1 MAEIFFCPNCMA
13 NIGGD
18 YGVCPVCGG
27 SMNVVNEPHQL
38 PVNSILNGRYII
50 GRTLGAG
57 GFGITYVGYD
67 LKLNSKVAIK
77 EYYMSGGV
85 SRTRSLTVVPT
96 DKANEA
102 PFNKGKERFLDE
114 AKVLAQFIDEP
125 NIVNVRDYFE
135 ENGTAYIVMEFLDG
149 EDLTH
154 YAKKH
159 GRLSFDEVLALL
171 EPAMMALDKVHKKG
185 LIHRDISPSNLMLLK
200 DGRVKVL
207 DFGTAR
213 TQSVLGEKS
222 LSIMLK
228 PGYAPE
234 EQYRTH
240 GQQGSWTDVYAMSAT
255 FYRLLTGKTP
265 PTSTDRMF
273 EDRIELPSALGV
285 KITPQQEAALMRGLA
300 VRSTDRIQTMEEL
313 AKCLTGERKVR
324 KTKKALPWRKTAA
337 AVLALAVVGGAAYAI
352 VNSGAKEKPAAAAV
366 TAAATDTP
374 EPEESTAADT
384 ADADDDGS
392 NGEYVLEDKYML
404 VKEIRTNSDGVVMHE
419 EDIEYDEYGRRT
431 RTAYSDYTIN
441 YSTGERELSY
451 GYVYTWEH
459 DEDGYVI
466 HSKNTGSDN
475 GSGSVLYA
483 SESYYE
489 YEYDEN
495 GERTKCYEYDGEHNL
510 AGWEE
515 YEYEPIEGSN
525 NMCTVGYEYY
535 PDGGL
540 KGYSKSYGVDNEG
553 GITFYYDTYDANG
566 NLTGRNLNMYDSDDN
581 RIGYQY
587 YGSDGMLAS
596 EQSYTYDSEGR
607 MTSGTSRSYYM
618 GTGELAY
625 EYSISG
631 EYELMQV
638 YVWHYFDEE

>member
-13 NIGGD
+13 NIED
-18 YGVCPVCGG
+18 ACDVCPVCGG
-27 SMNVVNEPHQL
+27 SMNAANEPHQL

-67 LKLNSKVAIK
+67 LKLNSKVAVK

-85 SRTRSLTVVPT
+85 TRTRSLTVVPT
-96 DKANEA
+96 DKTNEA
-102 PFNKGKERFLDE
+102 PFSKGKERFLDE
-114 AKVLAQFIDEP
+114 AKILAQFIGEP

-154 YAKKH
+154 YAKAH
-159 GRLSFDEVLALL
+159 GRLSFDEVLTLL

-200 DGRVKVL
+200 DGSVKVL

-240 GQQGSWTDVYAMSAT
+240 GQQGPWTDVYAMSAT

-313 AKCLTGERKVR
+313 AKCLTGERRLR
-324 KTKKALPWRKTAA
+324 KAKKAFPWKKAAA
-337 AVLALAVVGGAAYAI
+337 AVLALAVAGGAVYAI
-352 VNSGAKEKPAAAAV
+352 MNSGAKAEPAAAAV
-366 TAAATDTP
+366 TDTP
-374 EPEESTAADT
+374 EPEESTT
-384 ADADDDGS
+384 ADSDEPD
-392 NGEYVLEDKYML
+392 GEYVLEDKYML
-404 VKEIRTNSDGVVMHE
+404 VKEIQTNSDGVVMRE
-419 EDIEYDEYGRRT
+419 EDIEYDEYGRRAHT
-431 RTAYSDYTIN
+431 VVSTYMIN

-451 GYVYTWEH
+451 GYEYSQECN
-459 DEDGYVI
+459 EDGYLI
-466 HSKNTGSDN
+466 HSKNSSSD
-475 GSGSVLYA
+475 GSVDIVMYA

-489 YEYDEN
+489 YEFDEN
-495 GERTKCYEYDGEHNL
+495 GERTKRYEYDAEHNL
-510 AGWEE
+510 VGWEE
-515 YEYEPIEGSN
+515 YEDEPIEGSDDL
-525 NMCTVGYEYY
+525 CTVEYEYY

-540 KGYSKSYGVDNEG
+540 KGYYKSYSVENEHG
-553 GITFYYDTYDANG
+553 TTEYGRTYYYDTYDANG
-566 NLTGRNLNMYDSDDN
+566 NLTGRNVNMFDSDGN
-581 RIGYQY
+581 QIGYQY
-587 YGSDGMLAS
+587 YGSDGMLGS
-596 EQSYTYDSEGR
+596 EEIYTYDSEGR
-607 MTSGTSRSYYM
+607 IISGTSRSYFT
-618 GTGELAY
+618 GTGELAH

-631 EYELMQV
+631 EYELMQI
-638 YVWHYFDEE
+638 YVWHYFGEE

>member
-1 MAEIFFCPNCMA
+1 MVPKVIFGRKTMAEIFFCPNCMA
-13 NIGGD
+13 NID
-18 YGVCPVCGG
+18 YAYGVCPVCGG

-38 PVNSILNGRYII
+38 PVNSILNGRYVI

-154 YAKKH
+154 YAKEH

-240 GQQGSWTDVYAMSAT
+240 GQQGPWTDVYAMSAT

-300 VRSTDRIQTMEEL
+300 VRSTDRIQSMEEL
-313 AKCLTGERKVR
+313 AKCLTGERRVGKA
-324 KTKKALPWRKTAA
+324 KKAMPWRKAAA
-337 AVLALAVVGGAAYAI
+337 AVLALAVVSGAAYAI
-352 VNSGAKEKPAAAAV
+352 VSSVTKAKTTAAAV
-366 TAAATDTP
+366 TDTSAAKD
-374 EPEESTAADT
+374 STAADS
-384 ADADDDGS
+384 DEPD
-392 NGEYVLEDKYML
+392 GEYVLEDKYML
-404 VKEIRTNSDGVVMHE
+404 VKELQTDSAGMVVQE
-419 EDIEYDEYGRRT
+419 EKYEYDDYGRRVH
-431 RTAYSDYTIN
+431 SVSSSYTTDS
-441 YSTGERELSY
+441 STGKRKLTFEYEY
-451 GYVYTWEH
+451 FIGY
-459 DEDGYVI
+459 DEDGNFIYNKST
-466 HSKNTGSDN
+466 SK
-475 GSGSVLYA
+475 SGSII
-483 SESYYE
+483 SESASNYE
-489 YEYDEN
+489 YEFGEN
-495 GERTKCYEYDGEHNL
+495 GLAAKRYEYDGEHNL
-510 AGWEE
+510 VGWEE
-515 YEYEPIEGSN
+515 YEYEPIEGADDT
-525 NMCTVGYEYY
+525 CRTGYNYY

-540 KGYSKSYGVDNEG
+540 KGFYKSYIIDNKDDAG
-553 GITFYYDTYDANG
+553 YTHHYDSYDANG
-566 NLTGRNLNMYDSDDN
+566 NLTGQSLSEFDPDGNL
-581 RIGYQY
+581 IGYRY
-587 YGSDGMLAS
+587 YNGSDSKLYS
-596 EQSYTYDSEGR
+596 EESYTYDPEGR
-607 MTSGTSRSYYM
+607 MTSGKSTNYYNDSP
-618 GTGELAY
+618 EVC
-625 EYSISG
+625 SITG
-631 EYELMQV
+631 EYELMQI
-638 YVWHYFDEE
+638 YVWHSFDEE

>member
-13 NIGGD
+13 NVGGD

-27 SMNVVNEPHQL
+27 SMNVANEPHQL

-96 DKANEA
+96 DKTNEA

-240 GQQGSWTDVYAMSAT
+240 GQQGPWTDVYAMSAT
-255 FYRLLTGKTP
+255 FYRLLTDKTP

-300 VRSTDRIQTMEEL
+300 VRSTDRIQSMEEL
-313 AKCLTGERKVR
+313 AKCLTGERRLR
-324 KTKKALPWRKTAA
+324 KAKKALSWRKAAA
-337 AVLALAVVGGAAYAI
+337 AVLALAVVSGAAYAI
-352 VNSGAKEKPAAAAV
+352 VNSGAKTKAAAAAV
-366 TAAATDTP
+366 TGTSAPKANKAKDSG
-374 EPEESTAADT
+374 E
-384 ADADDDGS
+384 DD
-392 NGEYVLEDKYML
+392 GEYVLEDKYKL
-404 VKEIRTNSDGVVMHE
+404 VRETQTNSDGMVTNE
-419 EDIEYDEYGRRT
+419 REYEYDDHGRT
-431 RTAYSDYTIN
+431 THTVFSYYIED
-441 YSTGERELSY
+441 YSTGERTLSSEY
-451 GYVYTWEH
+451 EFYNEY
-459 DEDGYVI
+459 DEDGNLTYRKYI
-466 HSKNTGSDN
+466 SS
-475 GSGSVLYA
+475 SGGTDGDVSIT
-483 SESYYE
+483 ESNYE
-489 YEYDEN
+489 YEFDEN
-495 GERTKCYEYDGEHNL
+495 GDMSKQYEYDAGHNL
-510 AGWEE
+510 VGWTE
-515 YEYEPIEGSN
+515 YEYEPCG
-525 NMCTVGYEYY
+525 TQYEYY
-535 PDGGL
+535 PDGSL
-540 KGYSKSYGVDNEG
+540 KGFYKSYSIDNDDG
-553 GITFYYDTYDANG
+553 GFTHYYDGYDAG
-566 NLTGRNLNMYDSDDN
+566 GSMESSSITTYDSDGN
-581 RIGYQY
+581 RIKYQY
-587 YGSDGMLAS
+587 YSGSDNVLIS
-596 EQSYTYDSEGR
+596 EENYTYDSEGR
-607 MTSGTSRSYYM
+607 MTSGKLTTYYLNNP
-618 GTGELAY
+618 E
-625 EYSISG
+625 EYIVSG
-631 EYELMQV
+631 EYELMQI
-638 YVWHYFDEE
+638 YVWHSFDEK

>member
-1 MAEIFFCPNCMA
+1 MIFGRKTMAEIFFCPNCMA
-13 NIGGD
+13 NTGYAYD
-18 YGVCPVCGG
+18 VCPVCGG

-85 SRTRSLTVVPT
+85 SRTRSLTVIPT

-154 YAKKH
+154 YARKH

-240 GQQGSWTDVYAMSAT
+240 GQQGPWTDVYAMSAT
-255 FYRLLTGKTP
+255 FYRLLTDKTP

-300 VRSTDRIQTMEEL
+300 VRSTDRIQSMEEL
-313 AKCLTGERKVR
+313 AKCLTGERRLR
-324 KTKKALPWRKTAA
+324 KAKKALSWRKAAA
-337 AVLALAVVGGAAYAI
+337 AVLALAVVSGAAYAI
-352 VNSGAKEKPAAAAV
+352 VNSGAKTKAAAAAV
-366 TAAATDTP
+366 TGTSAPKANKAKDSG
-374 EPEESTAADT
+374 E
-384 ADADDDGS
+384 DD
-392 NGEYVLEDKYML
+392 GEYVLEDKYKL
-404 VKEIRTNSDGVVMHE
+404 VRETQTNSDGMVTNE
-419 EDIEYDEYGRRT
+419 REYEYDDHGRT
-431 RTAYSDYTIN
+431 THTVFSYYIED
-441 YSTGERELSY
+441 YSTGERTLSSEY
-451 GYVYTWEH
+451 EFYNDY
-459 DEDGYVI
+459 DEDGNLTYRKYI
-466 HSKNTGSDN
+466 SS
-475 GSGSVLYA
+475 SGGTDGDVSIT
-483 SESYYE
+483 ESNYE
-489 YEYDEN
+489 YEFDEN
-495 GERTKCYEYDGEHNL
+495 GDMSKQYEYDAGHNL
-510 AGWEE
+510 VGWTE
-515 YEYEPIEGSN
+515 YEYEPCG
-525 NMCTVGYEYY
+525 TQYEYY
-535 PDGGL
+535 PDGSL
-540 KGYSKSYGVDNEG
+540 KGFYKSYSIDNDDG
-553 GITFYYDTYDANG
+553 GFTHYYDGYDAG
-566 NLTGRNLNMYDSDDN
+566 GSMESSSITTYDSDGN
-581 RIGYQY
+581 RIKYQY
-587 YGSDGMLAS
+587 YSGSDNVLIS
-596 EQSYTYDSEGR
+596 EENYTYDSEGR
-607 MTSGTSRSYYM
+607 MTSGKLTTYYLNNP
-618 GTGELAY
+618 E
-625 EYSISG
+625 EYIVSG
-631 EYELMQV
+631 EYELMQI
-638 YVWHYFDEE
+638 YVWHSFDEE

>member
-1 MAEIFFCPNCMA
+1 MDEVFFCPNCMA
-13 NIGGD
+13 NVGQA

-27 SMNVVNEPHQL
+27 SMNVENEPHQL
-38 PVNSILNGRYII
+38 PINSILNGRYII

-67 LKLNSKVAIK
+67 LKLNNKVAVK

-85 SRTRSLTVVPT
+85 SRTRSLTVIPT
-96 DKANEA
+96 DRSNEA

-114 AKVLAQFIDEP
+114 AKILAQFIDEP

-135 ENGTAYIVMEFLDG
+135 ENCTAYIVMEFLDG

-154 YAKKH
+154 YAKRH

-200 DGRVKVL
+200 HGRVKVL

-273 EDRIELPSALGV
+273 EDKIDLPSALGV

-300 VRSTDRIQTMEEL
+300 VRSQDRIQTMEEL
-313 AKCLTGERKVR
+313 AKCLTGERKLR
-324 KTKKALPWRKTAA
+324 KVKKAFPWGKAAA
-337 AVLALAVVGGAAYAI
+337 AVLALAVVSGAVYAI
-352 VNSGAKEKPAAAAV
+352 ANSGAKEQPAAAEA
-366 TAAATDTP
+366 TATP
-374 EPEESTAADT
+374 APTASKAKESSEPS
-384 ADADDDGS
+384 
-392 NGEYVLEDKYML
+392 GEYVLEDRYKL
-404 VKEIRTNSDGVVMHE
+404 VKETQTNSDGAVTQE
-419 EDIEYDEYGRRT
+419 E
-431 RTAYSDYTIN
+431 
-441 YSTGERELSY
+441 
-451 GYVYTWEH
+451 
-459 DEDGYVI
+459 
-466 HSKNTGSDN
+466 
-475 GSGSVLYA
+475 
-483 SESYYE
+483 E
-489 YEYDEN
+489 YEYDDHGRKVHTFYTN
-495 GERTKCYEYDGEHNL
+495 YRTDNNTGEQVVSYQGEWFQGYDEDGNYIYFKSDSSESNYEYEFDEDGDWSKRYEYDADHNL
-510 AGWEE
+510 AGWTE
-515 YEYEPIEGSN
+515 YEYEPIEGSDWQ
-525 NMCTVGYEYY
+525 CTVSYEYY
-535 PDGGL
+535 PDGSL
-540 KGYSKSYGVDNEG
+540 KSFYKSYSVENDDG
-553 GITFYYDTYDANG
+553 GYTSHYDTYDANG
-566 NLTGRNLNMYDSDDN
+566 NLTGQNISVYDSDGN
-581 RIGYQY
+581 QIKYQY
-587 YGSDGMLAS
+587 YSGSDNTLTS
-596 EQSYTYDSEGR
+596 EESYTYDAERR
-607 MTSGTSRSYYM
+607 MTSGKRTTYYA
-618 GTGELAY
+618 GNTV

-631 EYELMQV
+631 EYELMQI
-638 YVWHYFDEE
+638 YVWHSFDEE

>member
-1 MAEIFFCPNCMA
+1 MTDGMVSKVIFGRKTMAEIFFCPNCMA
-13 NIGGD
+13 NTGYAYD
-18 YGVCPVCGG
+18 VCPVCGG

-96 DKANEA
+96 DKTNEA

-154 YAKKH
+154 YARKH

-240 GQQGSWTDVYAMSAT
+240 GQQGPWTDVYAMSAT

-300 VRSTDRIQTMEEL
+300 VRSTDRIQSMEEL
-313 AKCLTGERKVR
+313 AKCLTGERRLR
-324 KTKKALPWRKTAA
+324 KAKKAMSWRKAAA
-337 AVLALAVVGGAAYAI
+337 AVLALAVVSGAAYAI
-352 VNSGAKEKPAAAAV
+352 VNSGAKTKAAAAAV
-366 TAAATDTP
+366 TGTSAPKANKAKDSG
-374 EPEESTAADT
+374 E
-384 ADADDDGS
+384 DD
-392 NGEYVLEDKYML
+392 GEYVLEDKYKL
-404 VKEIRTNSDGVVMHE
+404 VRETQTNSDGMVTNE
-419 EDIEYDEYGRRT
+419 REYEYDDHGRT
-431 RTAYSDYTIN
+431 THTVFSYYIED
-441 YSTGERELSY
+441 YSTGERTLSSEY
-451 GYVYTWEH
+451 EFYNEY
-459 DEDGYVI
+459 DEDGNLTYRKYI
-466 HSKNTGSDN
+466 SS
-475 GSGSVLYA
+475 SGGTDGDVSIT
-483 SESYYE
+483 ESNYE
-489 YEYDEN
+489 YEFDEN
-495 GERTKCYEYDGEHNL
+495 GDMSKQYEYDAGHNL
-510 AGWEE
+510 VGWTE
-515 YEYEPIEGSN
+515 YEYEPCG
-525 NMCTVGYEYY
+525 TQYEYY
-535 PDGGL
+535 PDGSL
-540 KGYSKSYGVDNEG
+540 KGFYKSYSIDNDDG
-553 GITFYYDTYDANG
+553 GFTHYYDGYDAG
-566 NLTGRNLNMYDSDDN
+566 GSMESSSITTYDSDGN
-581 RIGYQY
+581 RIKYQY
-587 YGSDGMLAS
+587 YSGSDNVLIS
-596 EQSYTYDSEGR
+596 EENYTYDSEGR
-607 MTSGTSRSYYM
+607 MTSGKLTTYYLNNP
-618 GTGELAY
+618 E
-625 EYSISG
+625 EYIVSG
-631 EYELMQV
+631 EYELMQI
-638 YVWHYFDEE
+638 YVWHSFDEE

>member
-13 NIGGD
+13 NTGHAYD
-18 YGVCPVCGG
+18 VCPVCGG

-96 DKANEA
+96 DKTNEA

-154 YAKKH
+154 YARKH
-159 GRLSFDEVLALL
+159 GRLSFEEVLALL

-240 GQQGSWTDVYAMSAT
+240 GQQGPWTDVYAMSAT
-255 FYRLLTGKTP
+255 FYRLLTDKTP
-265 PTSTDRMF
+265 PISTDRMF

-300 VRSTDRIQTMEEL
+300 VRSTDRIQSMEEL
-313 AKCLTGERKVR
+313 AKCLTGERRLRKV
-324 KTKKALPWRKTAA
+324 KKALSWRKAAA
-337 AVLALAVVGGAAYAI
+337 AVLALAVVSGAAYAI
-352 VNSGAKEKPAAAAV
+352 VNSGAKTKATAAAV
-366 TAAATDTP
+366 TGTSAPKANKAKDSG
-374 EPEESTAADT
+374 E
-384 ADADDDGS
+384 DD
-392 NGEYVLEDKYML
+392 GEYVLEDKYKL
-404 VKEIRTNSDGVVMHE
+404 VRETQTNSDGMVTNE
-419 EDIEYDEYGRRT
+419 REYEYDDHGRT
-431 RTAYSDYTIN
+431 THTVFSYYIED
-441 YSTGERELSY
+441 YSTGERTLSSEY
-451 GYVYTWEH
+451 EFYNEY
-459 DEDGYVI
+459 DEDGNLTYRKYI
-466 HSKNTGSDN
+466 SS
-475 GSGSVLYA
+475 SGGTDGDVSIT
-483 SESYYE
+483 ESNYE
-489 YEYDEN
+489 YEFDEN
-495 GERTKCYEYDGEHNL
+495 GDMSKQYEYDAGHNL
-510 AGWEE
+510 VGWTE
-515 YEYEPIEGSN
+515 YEYEPCG
-525 NMCTVGYEYY
+525 TQYEYY
-535 PDGGL
+535 PDGSL
-540 KGYSKSYGVDNEG
+540 KGFYKSYSIDNDDG
-553 GITFYYDTYDANG
+553 GFTHYYDGYDAG
-566 NLTGRNLNMYDSDDN
+566 GSMESSSITTYDSDGN
-581 RIGYQY
+581 RIKYQY
-587 YGSDGMLAS
+587 YSGSDNVLIS
-596 EQSYTYDSEGR
+596 EENYTYDSEGR
-607 MTSGTSRSYYM
+607 MTSGKLTTYYLNNP
-618 GTGELAY
+618 E
-625 EYSISG
+625 EYIVSG
-631 EYELMQV
+631 EYELMQI
-638 YVWHYFDEE
+638 YVWHSFDEE

>member
-13 NIGGD
+13 NTGYAYD
-18 YGVCPVCGG
+18 VCPVCGG
-27 SMNVVNEPHQL
+27 SMNVANEPHQL

-96 DKANEA
+96 DKTNEA

-154 YAKKH
+154 YARKH
-159 GRLSFDEVLALL
+159 GRLSFEEVLALL
-171 EPAMMALDKVHKKG
+171 EPAMMVLDKVHKKG

-240 GQQGSWTDVYAMSAT
+240 GQQGPWTDVYAMSAT
-255 FYRLLTGKTP
+255 FYRLLTDKTP

-300 VRSTDRIQTMEEL
+300 VRSTDRIQSMEEL
-313 AKCLTGERKVR
+313 AKCLTGERRLR
-324 KTKKALPWRKTAA
+324 KAKKALSWRKAAA
-337 AVLALAVVGGAAYAI
+337 AVLALAVVSGAAYAI
-352 VNSGAKEKPAAAAV
+352 VNSGAKTKAAAAAV
-366 TAAATDTP
+366 TGTSAPKANKAKDSG
-374 EPEESTAADT
+374 E
-384 ADADDDGS
+384 DD
-392 NGEYVLEDKYML
+392 GEYVLEDKYKL
-404 VKEIRTNSDGVVMHE
+404 VRETQTNSDGMVTNE
-419 EDIEYDEYGRRT
+419 REYEYDDHGRT
-431 RTAYSDYTIN
+431 THTVFSYYIED
-441 YSTGERELSY
+441 YSTGERTLSSEY
-451 GYVYTWEH
+451 EFYNEY
-459 DEDGYVI
+459 DEDGNLTYRKYI
-466 HSKNTGSDN
+466 SS
-475 GSGSVLYA
+475 SGGTDGDVSIT
-483 SESYYE
+483 ESNYE
-489 YEYDEN
+489 YEFDEN
-495 GERTKCYEYDGEHNL
+495 GDMSKQYEYDAGHNL
-510 AGWEE
+510 VGWTE
-515 YEYEPIEGSN
+515 YEYEPCG
-525 NMCTVGYEYY
+525 TQYEYY
-535 PDGGL
+535 PDGSL
-540 KGYSKSYGVDNEG
+540 KGFYKSYSIDNDDG
-553 GITFYYDTYDANG
+553 GFTHYYDGYDAG
-566 NLTGRNLNMYDSDDN
+566 GSMESSSITTYDSDGN
-581 RIGYQY
+581 RIKYQY
-587 YGSDGMLAS
+587 YSGSDNVLIS
-596 EQSYTYDSEGR
+596 EENYTYDSEGR
-607 MTSGTSRSYYM
+607 MTSGKLTTYYLNNP
-618 GTGELAY
+618 E
-625 EYSISG
+625 EYIVSG
-631 EYELMQV
+631 EYELMQI
-638 YVWHYFDEE
+638 YVWHSFDEE

>member
-1 MAEIFFCPNCMA
+1 MVSKVIFGRKTMAEIFFCPNCMA
-13 NIGGD
+13 NTGYAYD
-18 YGVCPVCGG
+18 VCPVCGG

-96 DKANEA
+96 DKTNEA

-125 NIVNVRDYFE
+125 NIVNVHDYFE

-154 YAKKH
+154 YARKH

-240 GQQGSWTDVYAMSAT
+240 GQQGPWTDVYAMSAT

-300 VRSTDRIQTMEEL
+300 VRSTDRIQSMEEL
-313 AKCLTGERKVR
+313 AKCLTGERRLR
-324 KTKKALPWRKTAA
+324 KAKKALSWRKAAA
-337 AVLALAVVGGAAYAI
+337 AVLALAVVSGAAYAI
-352 VNSGAKEKPAAAAV
+352 VNSGAKTKAAAAAV
-366 TAAATDTP
+366 TGTSAPKANKAKDSG
-374 EPEESTAADT
+374 E
-384 ADADDDGS
+384 DD
-392 NGEYVLEDKYML
+392 GEYVLEDKYKL
-404 VKEIRTNSDGVVMHE
+404 VRETQTNSDGMVTNE
-419 EDIEYDEYGRRT
+419 REYEYDDHGRT
-431 RTAYSDYTIN
+431 THTVFSYYMED
-441 YSTGERELSY
+441 YSTGERTLSSEY
-451 GYVYTWEH
+451 EFYNEY
-459 DEDGYVI
+459 DEDGNLTYRKYI
-466 HSKNTGSDN
+466 SS
-475 GSGSVLYA
+475 SGGTDGDVSIT
-483 SESYYE
+483 ESNYE
-489 YEYDEN
+489 YEFDEN
-495 GERTKCYEYDGEHNL
+495 GDMSKQYEYDAGHNL
-510 AGWEE
+510 VGWTE
-515 YEYEPIEGSN
+515 YEYEPCG
-525 NMCTVGYEYY
+525 TQYEYY
-535 PDGGL
+535 PDGNL
-540 KGYSKSYGVDNEG
+540 KGFYKSYSIDNDDG
-553 GITFYYDTYDANG
+553 GFTHYYDGYDAG
-566 NLTGRNLNMYDSDDN
+566 GSMESSSITTYDSDGN
-581 RIGYQY
+581 RIKYQY
-587 YGSDGMLAS
+587 YSGSDNVLIS
-596 EQSYTYDSEGR
+596 EENYTYDSEGR
-607 MTSGTSRSYYM
+607 MTSGKLTTYYLNNP
-618 GTGELAY
+618 E
-625 EYSISG
+625 EYIVSG
-631 EYELMQV
+631 EYELMQI
-638 YVWHYFDEE
+638 YVWHSFDEE

>member
-13 NIGGD
+13 NTGYAYD
-18 YGVCPVCGG
+18 VCPVCGG

-96 DKANEA
+96 DKTNEA

-154 YAKKH
+154 YARKH
-159 GRLSFDEVLALL
+159 GRLSFEEVLALL

-240 GQQGSWTDVYAMSAT
+240 GQQGPWTDVYAMSAT
-255 FYRLLTGKTP
+255 FYRLLTDKTP
-265 PTSTDRMF
+265 PISTDRMF

-300 VRSTDRIQTMEEL
+300 VRSTDRIQSMEEL
-313 AKCLTGERKVR
+313 AKCLTGERRLR
-324 KTKKALPWRKTAA
+324 KAKKALSWRKAAA
-337 AVLALAVVGGAAYAI
+337 AVLALAVVSGAAYAI
-352 VNSGAKEKPAAAAV
+352 VNSGAKTKAAAAAV
-366 TAAATDTP
+366 TGTSAPKANKAKDSG
-374 EPEESTAADT
+374 E
-384 ADADDDGS
+384 DD
-392 NGEYVLEDKYML
+392 GEYVLEDKYKL
-404 VKEIRTNSDGVVMHE
+404 VRETQTNSDGMVTNE
-419 EDIEYDEYGRRT
+419 REYEYDDHGRT
-431 RTAYSDYTIN
+431 THTVFSYYIED
-441 YSTGERELSY
+441 YSTGERTLSSEY
-451 GYVYTWEH
+451 EFYNEY
-459 DEDGYVI
+459 DEDGNLTYRKYI
-466 HSKNTGSDN
+466 SS
-475 GSGSVLYA
+475 SGGTDGDVSIT
-483 SESYYE
+483 ESNYE
-489 YEYDEN
+489 YEFDEN
-495 GERTKCYEYDGEHNL
+495 GDMSKQYEYDAGHNL
-510 AGWEE
+510 VGWTE
-515 YEYEPIEGSN
+515 YEYEPCG
-525 NMCTVGYEYY
+525 TQYEYY
-535 PDGGL
+535 PDGSL
-540 KGYSKSYGVDNEG
+540 KGFYKSYSIDNDDG
-553 GITFYYDTYDANG
+553 GFTHYYDGYDAG
-566 NLTGRNLNMYDSDDN
+566 GSMESSSITTYDSDGN
-581 RIGYQY
+581 RIKYQY
-587 YGSDGMLAS
+587 YSGSDNVLIS
-596 EQSYTYDSEGR
+596 EENYTYDSEGR
-607 MTSGTSRSYYM
+607 MTSGKLTTYYLNNP
-618 GTGELAY
+618 E
-625 EYSISG
+625 EYIVSG
-631 EYELMQV
+631 EYELMQI
-638 YVWHYFDEE
+638 YVWHSFDEE

>member
-1 MAEIFFCPNCMA
+1 MVSKVIFGRKTMAEIFFCPNCMA
-13 NIGGD
+13 NTGYAYD
-18 YGVCPVCGG
+18 VCPVCGG

-85 SRTRSLTVVPT
+85 SRTRSLTVIPT

-240 GQQGSWTDVYAMSAT
+240 GQQGPWTDVYAMSAT
-255 FYRLLTGKTP
+255 FYRLLTDKTP

-313 AKCLTGERKVR
+313 AKCLTGERRVR
-324 KTKKALPWRKTAA
+324 KARKALPWRKAAA
-337 AVLALAVVGGAAYAI
+337 AVLALAVAGGAAYAI
-352 VNSGAKEKPAAAAV
+352 VNSGAKAKTTAAAV
-366 TAAATDTP
+366 INTPASKESAAADSG
-374 EPEESTAADT
+374 EPD
-384 ADADDDGS
+384 
-392 NGEYVLEDKYML
+392 GEYVLEDKYKL
-404 VKEIRTNSDGVVMHE
+404 VRETQTNSDGMVTNE
-419 EDIEYDEYGRRT
+419 REYEYDDHGRT
-431 RTAYSDYTIN
+431 THTVFSYYIED
-441 YSTGERELSY
+441 YSTGERTLSSEY
-451 GYVYTWEH
+451 EFYNEY
-459 DEDGYVI
+459 DEDGNLTYRKYI
-466 HSKNTGSDN
+466 SS
-475 GSGSVLYA
+475 SGGTDGDVSIT
-483 SESYYE
+483 ESNYE
-489 YEYDEN
+489 YEFDEN
-495 GERTKCYEYDGEHNL
+495 GDMSKQYEYDAGHNL
-510 AGWEE
+510 VGWTE
-515 YEYEPIEGSN
+515 YEYEPCG
-525 NMCTVGYEYY
+525 TQYEYY
-535 PDGGL
+535 PDGSL
-540 KGYSKSYGVDNEG
+540 KGFYKSYSIDNDDG
-553 GITFYYDTYDANG
+553 GFTHYYDGYDAG
-566 NLTGRNLNMYDSDDN
+566 GSMESSSITTYDSDGN
-581 RIGYQY
+581 RIKYQY
-587 YGSDGMLAS
+587 YSGSDNVLIS
-596 EQSYTYDSEGR
+596 EENYTYDSEGR
-607 MTSGTSRSYYM
+607 MTSGKLTTYYLNNP
-618 GTGELAY
+618 E
-625 EYSISG
+625 EYIVSG
-631 EYELMQV
+631 EYELMQI
-638 YVWHYFDEE
+638 YVWHSFDEK

>member
-1 MAEIFFCPNCMA
+1 MVSKVIFGRKTMAEIFFCPNCMA
-13 NIGGD
+13 NTGYAYD
-18 YGVCPVCGG
+18 VCPVCGG

-96 DKANEA
+96 DKTNEA

-154 YAKKH
+154 YARKH

-240 GQQGSWTDVYAMSAT
+240 GQQGPWTDVYAMSAT
-255 FYRLLTGKTP
+255 FYRLLTDKTP
-265 PTSTDRMF
+265 PISTDRMF

-300 VRSTDRIQTMEEL
+300 VRSTDRIQSMEEL
-313 AKCLTGERKVR
+313 AKCLTGERRLR
-324 KTKKALPWRKTAA
+324 KAKKALSWRKAAA
-337 AVLALAVVGGAAYAI
+337 AVLALAVVSGAAYAI
-352 VNSGAKEKPAAAAV
+352 VNSGAKTKAAAAAV
-366 TAAATDTP
+366 TGTSAPKANKAKDSG
-374 EPEESTAADT
+374 E
-384 ADADDDGS
+384 DD
-392 NGEYVLEDKYML
+392 GEYVLEDKYKL
-404 VKEIRTNSDGVVMHE
+404 VRETQTNSDGMVTNE
-419 EDIEYDEYGRRT
+419 REYEYDDHGRT
-431 RTAYSDYTIN
+431 THTVFSYYMED
-441 YSTGERELSY
+441 YSTGERTLSSEY
-451 GYVYTWEH
+451 EFYNEY
-459 DEDGYVI
+459 DEDGNLTYRKYI
-466 HSKNTGSDN
+466 SS
-475 GSGSVLYA
+475 SGGTDGDVSIT
-483 SESYYE
+483 ESNYE
-489 YEYDEN
+489 YEFDEN
-495 GERTKCYEYDGEHNL
+495 GDMSKQYEYDAGHNL
-510 AGWEE
+510 VGWTE
-515 YEYEPIEGSN
+515 YEYEPCG
-525 NMCTVGYEYY
+525 TQYEYY
-535 PDGGL
+535 PDGSL
-540 KGYSKSYGVDNEG
+540 KGFYKSYSIDNDDG
-553 GITFYYDTYDANG
+553 GFTHYYDGYDAG
-566 NLTGRNLNMYDSDDN
+566 GSMESSSITTYDSDGN
-581 RIGYQY
+581 RIKYQY
-587 YGSDGMLAS
+587 YSGSDNVLIS
-596 EQSYTYDSEGR
+596 EENYTYDSEGR
-607 MTSGTSRSYYM
+607 MTSGKLTTYYLNNP
-618 GTGELAY
+618 E
-625 EYSISG
+625 EYIVSG
-631 EYELMQV
+631 EYELMQI
-638 YVWHYFDEE
+638 YVWHSFDEE

>member
-1 MAEIFFCPNCMA
+1 MVSKVIFGRKTMAEIFFCPNCMA
-13 NIGGD
+13 NTGYAYD
-18 YGVCPVCGG
+18 VCPVCGG

-96 DKANEA
+96 DKTNEA

-154 YAKKH
+154 YARKH
-159 GRLSFDEVLALL
+159 GRLSFEEVLALL

-240 GQQGSWTDVYAMSAT
+240 GQQGPWTDVYAMSAT
-255 FYRLLTGKTP
+255 FYRLLTDKTP
-265 PTSTDRMF
+265 PISTDRMF

-300 VRSTDRIQTMEEL
+300 VRSTDRIQSMEEL
-313 AKCLTGERKVR
+313 AKCLTGERRLR
-324 KTKKALPWRKTAA
+324 KAKKALSWRKAAA
-337 AVLALAVVGGAAYAI
+337 AVLALAVVSGAAYAI
-352 VNSGAKEKPAAAAV
+352 VNSGAKTKAAAAAV
-366 TAAATDTP
+366 TGTSAPKANKAKDSG
-374 EPEESTAADT
+374 E
-384 ADADDDGS
+384 DD
-392 NGEYVLEDKYML
+392 GEYVLEDKYKL
-404 VKEIRTNSDGVVMHE
+404 VRETQTNSDGMVTNE
-419 EDIEYDEYGRRT
+419 REYEYDDHGRT
-431 RTAYSDYTIN
+431 THTVFSYYIED
-441 YSTGERELSY
+441 YSTGERTLSSEY
-451 GYVYTWEH
+451 EFYNEY
-459 DEDGYVI
+459 DEDGNLTYRKYI
-466 HSKNTGSDN
+466 SS
-475 GSGSVLYA
+475 SGGTDGDVSIT
-483 SESYYE
+483 ESNYE
-489 YEYDEN
+489 YEFDEN
-495 GERTKCYEYDGEHNL
+495 GDMSKQYEYDAGHNL
-510 AGWEE
+510 VGWTE
-515 YEYEPIEGSN
+515 YEYEPCG
-525 NMCTVGYEYY
+525 TQYEYY
-535 PDGGL
+535 PDGSL
-540 KGYSKSYGVDNEG
+540 KGFYKSYSIDNDDG
-553 GITFYYDTYDANG
+553 GFTHYYDGYDAG
-566 NLTGRNLNMYDSDDN
+566 GSMESSSITTYDSDGN
-581 RIGYQY
+581 RIKYQY
-587 YGSDGMLAS
+587 YSGSDNVLIS
-596 EQSYTYDSEGR
+596 EENYTYDSEGR
-607 MTSGTSRSYYM
+607 MTSGKLTTYYLNNP
-618 GTGELAY
+618 E
-625 EYSISG
+625 EYIVSG
-631 EYELMQV
+631 EYELMQI
-638 YVWHYFDEE
+638 YVWHSFDEK

>member
-1 MAEIFFCPNCMA
+1 MTDGMVSKVIFGRKTMAEIFFCPNCMA
-13 NIGGD
+13 NTGYAYD
-18 YGVCPVCGG
+18 VCPVCGG

-96 DKANEA
+96 DKTNEA

-154 YAKKH
+154 YARKH
-159 GRLSFDEVLALL
+159 GRLSFEEVLALL

-240 GQQGSWTDVYAMSAT
+240 GQQGPWTDVYAMSAT
-255 FYRLLTGKTP
+255 FYRLLTDKTP
-265 PTSTDRMF
+265 PISTDRMF

-300 VRSTDRIQTMEEL
+300 VRSTDRIQSMEEL
-313 AKCLTGERKVR
+313 AKCLTGERRLR
-324 KTKKALPWRKTAA
+324 KAKKALSWRKAAA
-337 AVLALAVVGGAAYAI
+337 AVLALAVVSGAAYAI
-352 VNSGAKEKPAAAAV
+352 VNSGAKTKAAAAAV
-366 TAAATDTP
+366 TGTSAPKANKAKDSG
-374 EPEESTAADT
+374 E
-384 ADADDDGS
+384 DD
-392 NGEYVLEDKYML
+392 GEYVLEDKYKL
-404 VKEIRTNSDGVVMHE
+404 VRETQTNSDGMVTNE
-419 EDIEYDEYGRRT
+419 REYEYDDHGRT
-431 RTAYSDYTIN
+431 THTVFSYYIED
-441 YSTGERELSY
+441 YSTGERTLSSEY
-451 GYVYTWEH
+451 EFYNEY
-459 DEDGYVI
+459 DEDGNLTYRKYI
-466 HSKNTGSDN
+466 SS
-475 GSGSVLYA
+475 SGGTDGDVSIT
-483 SESYYE
+483 ESNYE
-489 YEYDEN
+489 YEFDEN
-495 GERTKCYEYDGEHNL
+495 GDMSKQYEYDAGHNL
-510 AGWEE
+510 VGWTE
-515 YEYEPIEGSN
+515 YEYEPCG
-525 NMCTVGYEYY
+525 TQYEYY
-535 PDGGL
+535 PDGSL
-540 KGYSKSYGVDNEG
+540 KGFYKSYSIDNDDG
-553 GITFYYDTYDANG
+553 GFTHYYDGYDAG
-566 NLTGRNLNMYDSDDN
+566 GSMESSSITTYDSDGN
-581 RIGYQY
+581 RIKYQY
-587 YGSDGMLAS
+587 YSGSDNVLIS
-596 EQSYTYDSEGR
+596 EENYTYDSEGR
-607 MTSGTSRSYYM
+607 MTSGKLTTYYLNNP
-618 GTGELAY
+618 E
-625 EYSISG
+625 EYIVSG
-631 EYELMQV
+631 EYELMQI
-638 YVWHYFDEE
+638 YVWHSFDEK

>member
-13 NIGGD
+13 NTGYAYD
-18 YGVCPVCGG
+18 VCPVCGG

-85 SRTRSLTVVPT
+85 SRTRSLTVIPT

-154 YAKKH
+154 YARKH

-240 GQQGSWTDVYAMSAT
+240 GQQGPWTDVYAMSAT
-255 FYRLLTGKTP
+255 FYRLLTDKTP

-300 VRSTDRIQTMEEL
+300 VRSTDRIQSMEEL
-313 AKCLTGERKVR
+313 AKCLTGERRLR
-324 KTKKALPWRKTAA
+324 KAKKALSWRKAAA
-337 AVLALAVVGGAAYAI
+337 AVLALAVVSGAAYAI
-352 VNSGAKEKPAAAAV
+352 VNSGAKTKAAAAAV
-366 TAAATDTP
+366 TGTSAPKANKAKDSG
-374 EPEESTAADT
+374 E
-384 ADADDDGS
+384 DD
-392 NGEYVLEDKYML
+392 GEYVLEDKYKL
-404 VKEIRTNSDGVVMHE
+404 VRETQTNSDGMVTNE
-419 EDIEYDEYGRRT
+419 REYEYDDHGRT
-431 RTAYSDYTIN
+431 THTVFSYYIED
-441 YSTGERELSY
+441 YSTGERTLSSEY
-451 GYVYTWEH
+451 EFYNDY
-459 DEDGYVI
+459 DEDGNLTYRKYI
-466 HSKNTGSDN
+466 SS
-475 GSGSVLYA
+475 SGGTDGDVSIT
-483 SESYYE
+483 ESNYE
-489 YEYDEN
+489 YEFDEN
-495 GERTKCYEYDGEHNL
+495 GDMSKQYEYDAGHNL
-510 AGWEE
+510 VGWTE
-515 YEYEPIEGSN
+515 YEYEPCG
-525 NMCTVGYEYY
+525 TQYEYY
-535 PDGGL
+535 PDGSL
-540 KGYSKSYGVDNEG
+540 KGFYKSYSIDNDDG
-553 GITFYYDTYDANG
+553 GFTHYYDGYDAG
-566 NLTGRNLNMYDSDDN
+566 GSMESSSITTYDSDGN
-581 RIGYQY
+581 RIKYQY
-587 YGSDGMLAS
+587 YSGSDNVLIS
-596 EQSYTYDSEGR
+596 EENYTYDSEGR
-607 MTSGTSRSYYM
+607 MTSGKLTTYYLNNP
-618 GTGELAY
+618 E
-625 EYSISG
+625 EYIVSG
-631 EYELMQV
+631 EYELMQI
-638 YVWHYFDEE
+638 YVWHSFDEE

>member
-13 NIGGD
+13 NTGYAYD
-18 YGVCPVCGG
+18 VCPVCGG

-96 DKANEA
+96 DKTNEA

-125 NIVNVRDYFE
+125 NIVNVHDYFE

-154 YAKKH
+154 YARKH

-240 GQQGSWTDVYAMSAT
+240 GQQGPWTDVYAMSAT

-300 VRSTDRIQTMEEL
+300 VRSTDRIQSMEEL
-313 AKCLTGERKVR
+313 AKCLTGERRLR
-324 KTKKALPWRKTAA
+324 KAKKALSWRKAAA
-337 AVLALAVVGGAAYAI
+337 AVLALAVVSGAAYAI
-352 VNSGAKEKPAAAAV
+352 VNSGAKTKAAAAAV
-366 TAAATDTP
+366 TGTSAPKANKAKDSG
-374 EPEESTAADT
+374 E
-384 ADADDDGS
+384 DD
-392 NGEYVLEDKYML
+392 GEYVLEDKYKL
-404 VKEIRTNSDGVVMHE
+404 VRETQTNSDGMVTNE
-419 EDIEYDEYGRRT
+419 REYEYDDHGRT
-431 RTAYSDYTIN
+431 THTVFSYYMED
-441 YSTGERELSY
+441 YSTGERTLSSEY
-451 GYVYTWEH
+451 EFYNEY
-459 DEDGYVI
+459 DEDGNLTYRKYI
-466 HSKNTGSDN
+466 SS
-475 GSGSVLYA
+475 SGGTDGDVSIT
-483 SESYYE
+483 ESNYE
-489 YEYDEN
+489 YEFDEN
-495 GERTKCYEYDGEHNL
+495 GDMSKQYEYDAGHNL
-510 AGWEE
+510 VGWTE
-515 YEYEPIEGSN
+515 YEYEPCG
-525 NMCTVGYEYY
+525 TQYEYY
-535 PDGGL
+535 PDGNL
-540 KGYSKSYGVDNEG
+540 KGFYKSYSIDNDDG
-553 GITFYYDTYDANG
+553 GFTHYYDGYDAG
-566 NLTGRNLNMYDSDDN
+566 GSMESSSITTYDSDGN
-581 RIGYQY
+581 RIKYQY
-587 YGSDGMLAS
+587 YSGSDNVLIS
-596 EQSYTYDSEGR
+596 EENYTYDSEGR
-607 MTSGTSRSYYM
+607 MTSGKLTTYYLNNP
-618 GTGELAY
+618 E
-625 EYSISG
+625 EYIVSG
-631 EYELMQV
+631 EYELMQI
-638 YVWHYFDEE
+638 YVWHSFDEE

>member
-1 MAEIFFCPNCMA
+1 MIFGRKTMAEIFFCPNCMA
-13 NIGGD
+13 NTGYAYD
-18 YGVCPVCGG
+18 VCPVCGG

-85 SRTRSLTVVPT
+85 SRTRSLTVIPT

-313 AKCLTGERKVR
+313 AKCLTGERRVR
-324 KTKKALPWRKTAA
+324 KARKALPWRKAAA
-337 AVLALAVVGGAAYAI
+337 AVLALAVAGGAAYAI
-352 VNSGAKEKPAAAAV
+352 VNSGAKAKTTAAAV
-366 TAAATDTP
+366 INTPASKESAAADSG
-374 EPEESTAADT
+374 EPD
-384 ADADDDGS
+384 
-392 NGEYVLEDKYML
+392 GEYVLEDKYML
-404 VKEIRTNSDGVVMHE
+404 VKEIQTDSDGVVTQE
-419 EDIEYDEYGRRT
+419 KKYEYDDYGRR
-431 RTAYSDYTIN
+431 IH
-441 YSTGERELSY
+441 STSSSYMTDNNTGKRKLSFEY
-451 GYVYTWEH
+451 EYFLGF
-459 DEDGYVI
+459 DEDGNYVYNKST
-466 HSKNTGSDN
+466 SKSDSFIN
-475 GSGSVLYA
+475 E
-483 SESYYE
+483 SESNYE
-489 YEYDEN
+489 YEFDEN
-495 GERTKCYEYDGEHNL
+495 GRQAKRYEYDAEHDL
-510 AGWEE
+510 VGWEE
-515 YEYEPIEGSN
+515 YEYEPIEGSDN
-525 NMCTVGYEYY
+525 ICRTEYEYY

-540 KGYSKSYGVDNEG
+540 KGFYKSYSIDNDDG
-553 GITFYYDTYDANG
+553 YTHHYDSYDANG
-566 NLTGRNLNMYDSDDN
+566 SVTGQNITIYDSDGN
-581 RIGYQY
+581 TIGIQY
-587 YGSDGMLAS
+587 YNGSDEKLYS
-596 EQSYTYDSEGR
+596 EERYTYDSEGR
-607 MTSGTSRSYYM
+607 MTSGKRTTYYKNSP
-618 GTGELAY
+618 E

-631 EYELMQV
+631 EYELMRV
-638 YVWHYFDEE
+638 YVWRSFDEV

>member
-300 VRSTDRIQTMEEL
+300 VRSTDRIQTM
-313 AKCLTGERKVR
+313 
-324 KTKKALPWRKTAA
+324 
-337 AVLALAVVGGAAYAI
+337 
-352 VNSGAKEKPAAAAV
+352 
-366 TAAATDTP
+366 
-374 EPEESTAADT
+374 
-384 ADADDDGS
+384 
-392 NGEYVLEDKYML
+392 
-404 VKEIRTNSDGVVMHE
+404 
-419 EDIEYDEYGRRT
+419 
-431 RTAYSDYTIN
+431 
-441 YSTGERELSY
+441 
-451 GYVYTWEH
+451 
-459 DEDGYVI
+459 
-466 HSKNTGSDN
+466 
-475 GSGSVLYA
+475 
-483 SESYYE
+483 
-489 YEYDEN
+489 
-495 GERTKCYEYDGEHNL
+495 
-510 AGWEE
+510 
-515 YEYEPIEGSN
+515 
-525 NMCTVGYEYY
+525 
-535 PDGGL
+535 
-540 KGYSKSYGVDNEG
+540 
-553 GITFYYDTYDANG
+553 
-566 NLTGRNLNMYDSDDN
+566 
-581 RIGYQY
+581 
-587 YGSDGMLAS
+587 
-596 EQSYTYDSEGR
+596 
-607 MTSGTSRSYYM
+607 
-618 GTGELAY
+618 
-625 EYSISG
+625 
-631 EYELMQV
+631 
-638 YVWHYFDEE
+638 